1 MSTSVTEDYS
11 KIKSFAIF
19 PPIGVARVG
28 NSTDYYVGAEISG
41 VYVGEGDTFFKFKDE
56 NNRVRPQAA
65 RFRIYGYDES
75 GVVREIKLTD
85 ENENVKVKIVWTVTL
100 ANKKAAH
107 TRFSGIKKY
116 KIDNI
121 KRNPNWEHDRSA
133 LIVTK
138 TQDLS
143 SDDENKEKDF
153 EGIIYKTNEH
163 PGHKLELGK
172 MIMEKEGS
180 LLIIGGKGKSGRVKK
195 DALITEYANNDY
207 WYDDTSDGSI
217 DATVTITINGNEKT
231 LKNKE
236 SKSWVLVAPPK
247 YAPGIP
253 NLVSLYQV
261 IKETQGLI
269 PMNTSNV
276 EYYRDI
282 RPIFDTIHKNSW
294 VNLMAFN
301 GHGLNS
307 KGNFLRPELEKR
319 LKDNTEQEE
328 GLRKSIFSRVRKPD
342 GIVNP
347 FEKNGQAYEYF
358 MPPLSGNSGDVV
370 PSLPDTFL
378 TVTAGQYRLLEKWA
392 RGDFEVNESNE
403 PTKYDYQFLREGT
416 GRYPKYRKESNGAP
430 EYKEFEEVITDVSDQ
445 VKNLRKAPLEWCVGG
460 PFYPGI
466 EMTFVAYYSYTF
478 SSKYEFRINESIEP
492 GDINAYMALP
502 WQADFYECRDH
513 WWPAQR
519 PDVVIPQEILMKE
532 IMGKEDK
539 ITSKHFQE
547 WTRGFRVNETNDDE
561 PKWGDMDMVKAWDRQ
576 ADMLGFV
583 IEEKINENTKIFHEV
598 ERGKIYNDTSEGD
611 IVTNI
616 TTDDLYDLLQ
626 IALEIE
632 LTTIPPY
639 LYAMYSIKP
648 GEDPNDMC
656 ITSNHV
662 IKLIRQVAAEE
673 MLHVSLV
680 ANLIVAIGDKYKPIF
695 YSQEAIPSY
704 PNPLPHVS
712 QGEVMVNLSKADETN
727 IETFINIEKP
737 DELLMKHSK
746 PIFHKLMKLRTSPL
760 AGNVVA
766 DEVSVGSIGE
776 LYDIIERCFEKLAGE
791 IKYKTTFQLEAGMGY
806 APSTGTGNDG
816 IIVIEN
822 LADAKKAI
830 ELIKVQGE
838 GSQTEDEAS
847 HYKKF
852 QVCLKLIQKSCE
864 KDYQLWPVIDNPD
877 RSTYNDKPDIKRVAT
892 AFDASYSYLMLLLEN
907 VWKIGGQDK
916 NNFVMG
922 GLPALMHGV
931 LKPIA
936 IYLAAT
942 FDYYNFTRGDP
953 SNTPKNQLIGVVDA
967 AGFGKAELEKYGLKH
982 VLDVVKSLPEIE

>member
-19 PPIGVARVG
+19 PPIGIARVG

-65 RFRIYGYDES
+65 RFRIYGYDEN

-116 KIDNI
+116 KLDDK
-121 KRNPNWEHDRSA
+121 KRNPNWEYDRST
-133 LIVTK
+133 LIATE

-143 SDDENKEKDF
+143 SDDGNKEKDF
-153 EGIIYKTNEH
+153 EGYVYRTNND

-195 DALITEYANNDY
+195 DVLITEYANNDY

-217 DATVTITINGNEKT
+217 DATVTITINGSEKT

-269 PMNTSNV
+269 PMNASNV

-307 KGNFLRPELEKR
+307 KGYFLRPELEKR

-370 PSLPDTFL
+370 TSLPDTFL
-378 TVTAGQYRLLEKWA
+378 TVTAGQYRLLENWA
-392 RGDFEVNESNE
+392 RGDFVVNEHNE
-403 PTKYDYQFLREGT
+403 PTKYNYQFLREGT
-416 GRYPKYRKESNGAP
+416 GRYPKYKKESNGTS

-445 VKNLRKAPLEWCVGG
+445 VKNLRKAPLEWSVGG
-460 PFYPGI
+460 AFFPGI
-466 EMTFVAYYSYTF
+466 EMTYVAYYSYTF
-478 SSKYEFRINESIEP
+478 SDKYEFRINESIEP

-502 WQADFYECRDH
+502 WQADFNECSDH

-519 PDVVIPQEILMKE
+519 PDVVIPQEILMEE
-532 IMGKEDK
+532 IMGKKGE
-539 ITSKHFQE
+539 ITSKHFKQ
-547 WTRGFRVNETNDDE
+547 WTRGFRVNEPNRGE

-583 IEEKINENTKIFHEV
+583 IEEKIDENTKIFHEV
-598 ERGKIYNDTSEGD
+598 ERGYIYNETGD
-611 IVTNI
+611 IVAKATI
-616 TTDDLYDLLQ
+616 DDLYDLLQ
-626 IALEIE
+626 IALQIE

-639 LYAMYSIKP
+639 LYALYSIKP
-648 GEDPNDMC
+648 GEDPHDMC

-680 ANLIVAIGDKYKPIF
+680 ANLIVAIGD
-695 YSQEAIPSY
+695 S
-704 PNPLPHVS
+704 
-712 QGEVMVNLSKADETN
+712 EVMVNLSKADETN
-727 IETFINIEKP
+727 IKTFINIEKP
-737 DELLMKHSK
+737 DELLKKHSK
-746 PIFHKLMKLRTSPL
+746 PVFHKLMKLHTSPL
-760 AGNVVA
+760 AGNVVG
-766 DEVSVGSIGE
+766 DEVSVDSIGK
-776 LYDIIERCFEKLAGE
+776 LYDVIERCFEKLTGE

-816 IIVIEN
+816 IIVIKD
-822 LADAKKAI
+822 LVAAKKAI

-847 HYKKF
+847 HYQKF
-852 QVCLKLIQKSCE
+852 QCCLELIKKSCE
-864 KDYQLWPVIDNPD
+864 KDYQLWPVADNPNS
-877 RSTYNDKPDIKRVAT
+877 STYNDKPDIQRVAT

-916 NNFVMG
+916 NNFVVG

-936 IYLAAT
+936 IYLVGTPISPGVHAGAT
-942 FDYYNFTRGDP
+942 FDYYPFTRGDP
-953 SNTPKNQLIGVVDA
+953 LNTPKQQLVGVVKA
-967 AGFGKAELEKYGLKH
+967 AELEKYGLVN
-982 VLDVVKSLPEIE
+982 VLDVVNSLPVIE